1 MGLCACNSA
10 GHLSNHADIAPNH
23 AGITF
28 AVSNTIVSMIFLI
41 YIKYQLQRRQL
52 FIFSI
57 FLFVGN
63 NTWNSMR
70 PIDGRISDCL
80 ARLVDAG
87 FRTGGSDQFHRCYNI
102 PKSQLGAS
110 SVVICSQPTIM
121 YY

>member
-41 YIKYQLQRRQL
+41 YIKYQLQRTQL

-57 FLFVGN
+57 F
-63 NTWNSMR
+63 
-70 PIDGRISDCL
+70 
-80 ARLVDAG
+80 
-87 FRTGGSDQFHRCYNI
+87 
-102 PKSQLGAS
+102 
-110 SVVICSQPTIM
+110 
-121 YY
+121 